1 MQHSQSPS
9 YFSAQQ
15 RQANAEEKKKVQDH
29 LILYYKSLVF
39 KLLNTTAHGEVKAL
53 TTLKFMLGF
62 SKYQIGQVVENMEAI
77 YSLSDVYK
85 FVEIWDKRHA
95 MKILSV
101 INDVF
106 NDGNTESTS
115 EDNEY
120 DFDEE
125 FLDEW
130 QEVLQDDDFFDMVF
144 DNLSLSQLENSFQD
158 NENASSDSQ
167 EMGVPSAVLA
177 TVEAMHLNDQF

>member
-1 MQHSQSPS
+1 MQ
-9 YFSAQQ
+9 
-15 RQANAEEKKKVQDH
+15 RREKKVQDH
-29 LILYYKSLVF
+29 LILYYKSLVI

-53 TTLKFMLGF
+53 TTLQFMLGF
-62 SKYQIGQVVENMEAI
+62 SKYQIEQVVENMEAI
-77 YSLSDVYK
+77 FSLSDVYK
-85 FVEIWDKRHA
+85 FVEIWDKRRA

-106 NDGNTESTS
+106 NDGNSESQSSESTS
-115 EDNEY
+115 EDDEY

-144 DNLSLSQLENSFQD
+144 DNLSLSQSENSFLD
-158 NENASSDSQ
+158 NENASRDSQ
-167 EMGVPSAVLA
+167 ETGVPSAVLA
-177 TVEAMHLNDQF
+177 TVEAMHLNEQF

>member
-1 MQHSQSPS
+1 M
-9 YFSAQQ
+9 
-15 RQANAEEKKKVQDH
+15 NAEEKKKVQDH
-29 LILYYKSLVF
+29 LILYYKSLVI

-53 TTLKFMLGF
+53 TTLQFMLGF
-62 SKYQIGQVVENMEAI
+62 SKYQIEQVVENMEAI
-77 YSLSDVYK
+77 FSLSDVYN

-106 NDGNTESTS
+106 NDGNSESQSSESTS

-130 QEVLQDDDFFDMVF
+130 QEVFHDDDFFDMVF
-144 DNLSLSQLENSFQD
+144 DNLSLSQLENSFLD

-167 EMGVPSAVLA
+167 EIGVPSAVLA

>member
-1 MQHSQSPS
+1 M
-9 YFSAQQ
+9 
-15 RQANAEEKKKVQDH
+15 NAEEKIKVQDH
-29 LILYYKSLVF
+29 LILYYKSLVI

-53 TTLKFMLGF
+53 TTLQFMLGF
-62 SKYQIGQVVENMEAI
+62 SKYQIEQVVENMEAI
-77 YSLSDVYK
+77 FSLSDVYK

-101 INDVF
+101 IND
-106 NDGNTESTS
+106 GNSESQSSESTS
-115 EDNEY
+115 EDNKY

-158 NENASSDSQ
+158 HENASSDSQ

-177 TVEAMHLNDQF
+177 TVEAMHPNDQF